1 MVGAE
6 HHEKGTRSAGQVAAV
21 SCAVAPEPSAGS
33 VASNVASCAGVH
45 SCKPATAA
53 SASVSAAASSKAS
66 SACPRMSQ
74 HHHRIHRLRA
84 AVLHQGIFSRRER
97 QSAGGAAPHQHEICQ
112 LRGGD
117 PFRPVLRRPTTN
129 FTRPRTRSSN
139 PVPSSR
145 ESTNVRSL
153 SDSWSGQRIVGLTR
167 KRSFVPGMLTTAQ
180 ANSSSSAFAS
190 FWFESSPLQR
200 RVRCE
205 PIFPPVQKA
214 APKTRGGAHE
224 PLTQIKQ
231 FLSAAHHLLS
241 K

>member
-6 HHEKGTRSAGQVAAV
+6 HHEKGTRSPGQVAAA
-21 SCAVAPEPSAGS
+21 SCAVAPEPSAGR
-33 VASNVASCAGVH
+33 VASNVASCAAVR

-117 PFRPVLRRPTTN
+117 PSRPVLRRPTTN

-139 PVPSSR
+139 PVPSSG
-145 ESTNVRSL
+145 ESRKPSVPARVVLGLARRATSPMRVGAPTRFLKQDGNISKCPHSEILLVGPFLGS
-153 SDSWSGQRIVGLTR
+153 SGDTHRRG
-167 KRSFVPGMLTTAQ
+167 P
-180 ANSSSSAFAS
+180 
-190 FWFESSPLQR
+190 PLQ
-200 RVRCE
+200 
-205 PIFPPVQKA
+205 PD
-214 APKTRGGAHE
+214 
-224 PLTQIKQ
+224 
-231 FLSAAHHLLS
+231 
-241 K
+241 